1 MSITIRTD
9 HERDLD
15 RAELARPLTGDE
27 LDLLRMTYDWR
38 ELGCPRAGKVYDE
51 LMAQIDLC
59 ADDAAVRRAEL
70 SAQMSEE
77 RAELGCREREAA
89 E

>member
-1 MSITIRTD
+1 MLIQSA
-9 HERDLD
+9 HERELD

-38 ELGCPRAGKVYDE
+38 ELGCPRTGKVYDE

-59 ADDAAVRRAEL
+59 ADDEAVRRAEA
-70 SAQMSEE
+70 SAQISEE
-77 RAELGCREREAA
+77 RAERGCRPSQAA